1 MIHPPE
7 PLQPALPPPVVSS
20 IGDEVF
26 ISGGLSAL
34 GMDLETQHLGCSHVN
49 TLGVENRRKDRQSGL
64 SGNPHKL
71 LNSRRGSSF
80 PPKIF
85 PDCDTSHMRQ
95 GAVSVVERLEELKIK
110 IDFWRTKS
118 DLTM

>member
-20 IGDEVF
+20 IRDEVF